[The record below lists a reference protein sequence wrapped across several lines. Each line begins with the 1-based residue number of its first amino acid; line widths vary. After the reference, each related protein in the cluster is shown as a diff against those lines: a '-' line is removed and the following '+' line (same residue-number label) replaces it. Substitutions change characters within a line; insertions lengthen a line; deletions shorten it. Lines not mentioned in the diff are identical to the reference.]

1 MSFPPTGLHE
11 TLKMIAQT
19 TDYILDKA
27 VNGER
32 LSPEEGV
39 WLFSCDLLSLGKA
52 ATSVR
57 ERLHP
62 DGIVTFI
69 VDRNVSY
76 TNTCFIDCDFCAFY
90 RRPRDPEAYTLT
102 IDQIFQK
109 VQELV
114 DLGGTQVL
122 MQGGVNPELGLDFY
136 LNMISQVHV
145 RFPQV
150 HIHSLSVVE
159 IDFIAKKEK
168 MPLRDVLIKLK
179 EAGLNSIPGGG
190 AEILVER
197 VRNLI
202 SPKKIDSDGW
212 IDFHRTA
219 HEVGLRSTA
228 TMVFGHL
235 ETIEERLI
243 HLDRIRSLQDETG
256 GFRAFIPWTLSPQ
269 GTPRMSQFEPAGG
282 VDYLKTLAVSRL
294 FLDNIENIQS
304 GWLTEGLKLGQVG
317 LSFGANDIGGTLIE
331 DKVLEPTGI
340 EVKTKPED
348 LIRLIK
354 ETGYIPAQRDTN
366 YEIIRVF
373 NS

>member
-1 MSFPPTGLHE
+1 MT
-11 TLKMIAQT
+11 A
-19 TDYILDKA
+19 TDPILDRILDKA
-27 VNGER
+27 IGGER
-32 LSPEEGV
+32 LNLEEGIL
-39 WLFSCDLLSLGKA
+39 LFSCDLLSLGRA
-52 ATSVR
+52 ATWVR
-57 ERLHP
+57 DRLHS
-62 DGIVTFI
+62 DGVITFI

-76 TNTCFIDCDFCAFY
+76 TNACFIDCDFCAFY

-102 IDQIFQK
+102 LNQIFQK
-109 VQELV
+109 IQELV

-122 MQGGVNPELGLDFY
+122 IQGGVNPDLGLDFY
-136 LNMISQVHV
+136 LSMIRQVHA

-179 EAGLNSIPGGG
+179 EAGLSSIPGGG
-190 AEILVER
+190 AEMLVER
-197 VRNLI
+197 VRKLI

-212 IDFHRTA
+212 LHFHRVA

-228 TMVFGHL
+228 TMVFGHI
-235 ETIEERLI
+235 ETLEERVI
-243 HLDRIRSLQDETG
+243 HLEKLRNLQDETG

-269 GTPRMSQFEPAGG
+269 GTPRMSQFKPAGG

-294 FLDNIENIQS
+294 FLDNIPNIQS
-304 GWLTEGLKLGQVG
+304 GWLTEGLKMGQVG
-317 LSFGANDIGGTLIE
+317 LGFGANDIGGTLIE

-340 EVKTKPED
+340 EVKTKAED

-354 ETGYIPAQRDTN
+354 EAGYVAAKRNTH
-366 YEIIRVF
+366 YEILQVF
-373 NS
+373 H